1 MKWNIRGFINFDC
14 VGWWSEM
21 LLSVYLSS
29 LVRSGEDQKRLGQA
43 DLKLKYIWPLLICSN
58 IPVTFFVSNIYFQC
72 VLNIL
77 LVIGCL
83 LLMHLLAIFMCGFRW
98 ILIMYMAFFAS
109 NNTQCTDP
117 VLVLKLPWSMRM
129 IVETNDRLALLPNYW
144 RERREEG
151 GQSPTWISWFI
162 WKHTNWLPWCWW
174 GWDEEDE
181 ERIFRRLSF
190 QRRLTSLWT

>member
-1 MKWNIRGFINFDC
+1 MVVCFWCIFWRYSC
-14 VGWWSEM
+14 V
-21 LLSVYLSS
+21 
-29 LVRSGEDQKRLGQA
+29 
-43 DLKLKYIWPLLICSN
+43 
-58 IPVTFFVSNIYFQC
+58 VSDENW
-72 VLNIL
+72 L
-77 LVIGCL
+77 
-83 LLMHLLAIFMCGFRW
+83 
-98 ILIMYMAFFAS
+98 MYMAFFAS

-190 QRRLTSLWT
+190 QRRLTSLWILQIITNTANNTAVGAVLVVEFFQTGTIECVQYIS